1 MRNNDESLNRP
12 VLFILNDIWSSLSL
26 KRKSQ
31 SFLIFC
37 LMISSSIA
45 EIASLGIIFP
55 YLSYLQDKNQELII
69 LKYLNIENSQNIL
82 IYITIFLIT
91 IILFAGFLR
100 VLNLYFN
107 YRLSAFI
114 GSDISN
120 RFFNKVINQEY
131 IEHIYSNSNVI
142 INSAT
147 VGINEATNFIVTFL
161 QFLTYFLI
169 SLGILITLILI
180 DWKIAGFLI
189 IVFSIAYFTL
199 SLLSRKT
206 ISNNSKSIVFSR
218 EKHIQVVQEGLG
230 SMREIIMNQQQKFY
244 FDQYKKYDFN
254 LRIKQAQNKTLAAS
268 PRYALEAF
276 GISCIALVA
285 YVQTSSAQE
294 NYNLIPLLG
303 SITFAFLKLLPGV
316 QSCYSSLSDMRAC
329 ASGVEKVLKIINLHE
344 FSEQTNIINEENFNF
359 EKIKF
364 KNVSFRYT
372 SKLNNILES
381 IDFVLNK
388 GDVIGIIG
396 TTGSGKSTFL
406 DMMMGLLKPSEGEI
420 LVDHSNLYKKNDL
433 ELLLNWR
440 SIISHVP
447 QDIFLLDDSFLCNIA
462 LGIPYEKIDFDRV
475 KEAAKCAQIHDYI
488 CNTKYGYQTIVGER
502 GIQLSGGQ
510 KQRVGIARAFYR
522 KSQILIL
529 DEATSAL
536 DQKTESSIINTIHA
550 FDFPITLIMVAHRV
564 TSLSECDRIYRV
576 ENQKIIEAEKDIK
589 S

>member
-45 EIASLGIIFP
+45 EIASLGMIFP

-69 LKYLNIENSQNIL
+69 LKYLNIDNSQNIL

-114 GSDISN
+114 GSDISS

-329 ASGVEKVLKIINLHE
+329 ASGVEKVLKIINLHK
-344 FSEQTNIINEENFNF
+344 FSEQKYISNAENFNF

-462 LGIPYEKIDFDRV
+462 FGIPYEKIDLNRV

-564 TSLSECDRIYRV
+564 TSLSECDRIYRI
-576 ENQKIIEAEKDIK
+576 ENQKIIEAEKI
-589 S
+589 

>member
-114 GSDISN
+114 GSDISS

-329 ASGVEKVLKIINLHE
+329 ASGVEKVLKIINLHK

-462 LGIPYEKIDFDRV
+462 FGIPYEKIDFDRV

>member
-1 MRNNDESLNRP
+1 
-12 VLFILNDIWSSLSL
+12 
-26 KRKSQ
+26 
-31 SFLIFC
+31 
-37 LMISSSIA
+37 
-45 EIASLGIIFP
+45 
-55 YLSYLQDKNQELII
+55 
-69 LKYLNIENSQNIL
+69 
-82 IYITIFLIT
+82 
-91 IILFAGFLR
+91 
-100 VLNLYFN
+100 
-107 YRLSAFI
+107 
-114 GSDISN
+114 
-120 RFFNKVINQEY
+120 
-131 IEHIYSNSNVI
+131 
-142 INSAT
+142 
-147 VGINEATNFIVTFL
+147 
-161 QFLTYFLI
+161 
-169 SLGILITLILI
+169 
-180 DWKIAGFLI
+180 
-189 IVFSIAYFTL
+189 
-199 SLLSRKT
+199 
-206 ISNNSKSIVFSR
+206 
-218 EKHIQVVQEGLG
+218 
-230 SMREIIMNQQQKFY
+230 
-244 FDQYKKYDFN
+244 
-254 LRIKQAQNKTLAAS
+254 
-268 PRYALEAF
+268 
-276 GISCIALVA
+276 
-285 YVQTSSAQE
+285 
-294 NYNLIPLLG
+294 
-303 SITFAFLKLLPGV
+303 
-316 QSCYSSLSDMRAC
+316 MRAC

-420 LVDHSNLYKKNDL
+420 LVDHSNLYKNNDL
-433 ELLLNWR
+433 ELLFNWR

-462 LGIPYEKIDFDRV
+462 FGIPYEKIDFDRV